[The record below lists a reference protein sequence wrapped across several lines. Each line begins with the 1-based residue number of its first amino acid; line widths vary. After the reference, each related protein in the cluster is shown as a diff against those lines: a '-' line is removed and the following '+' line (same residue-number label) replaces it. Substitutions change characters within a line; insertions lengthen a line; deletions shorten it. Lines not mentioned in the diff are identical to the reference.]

1 MLGPR
6 SLHARVVAPL
16 LAALLAVAAPT
27 SANAGETLHTV
38 AKGHTLGKIAKR
50 YHTTVASIR
59 EVNDLKPG
67 QPIRPGLVLV
77 IPEKGKEAEAAKKA
91 AAMRQ
96 GSQGKGSD
104 ASKKG
109 GKDAKDE
116 KGSSKGKGKDADRSK
131 GKARD
136 DGRAKEQE
144 TVGKGE
150 KFAKKPKRLGFVKI
164 VRGSDRF
171 ETQLLTRHGRLVPS
185 ALPGISRM
193 LSFGPTGAKIP
204 IDPRLATLL
213 GMVSDHFGGRPMH
226 IVSGYR
232 PFSPRQYTRHSKH
245 NVGHAVDFSIEGV
258 PNTVLRDFCRT
269 FRNAGVGYYPN
280 STFVHLDVRTT
291 KVYWVDYSRPG
302 EPPRYDRST
311 NHVAADESASEVVPN
326 EGEGEGGSKDT
337 HEAPSEP
344 TDTTGGNQDAAG
356 SGSGKSGTEG
366 QARPT
371 PGSAPS
377 GVEKA
382 PAPVPPSP

>member
-1 MLGPR
+1 MT
-6 SLHARVVAPL
+6 APGS
-16 LAALLAVAAPT
+16 AVA
-27 SANAGETLHTV
+27 GEMLHTV

-50 YHTTVASIR
+50 YHTTVAAIR

-96 GSQGKGSD
+96 GKAAEAAKKSGKDVKDVKDGKDGKD
-104 ASKKG
+104 AKDGRDS
-109 GKDAKDE
+109 KDAKDE
-116 KGSSKGKGKDADRSK
+116 KGAKGKGKDADRSK
-131 GKARD
+131 GKARE
-136 DGRAKEQE
+136 DGRGKEQE

-150 KFAKKPKRLGFVKI
+150 KFAKKPKRMGFVKI
-164 VRGSDRF
+164 VRGSDRL

-185 ALPGISRM
+185 ALPGISR
-193 LSFGPTGAKIP
+193 LLNFAPTGAKIP
-204 IDPRLATLL
+204 IEPRLATLL
-213 GMVSDHFGGRPMH
+213 GMVSNHFGGRPIH

-311 NHVAADESASEVVPN
+311 NHVAADESASEVVPS
-326 EGEGEGGSKDT
+326 EGEGHDGSKDT

-344 TDTTGGNQDAAG
+344 TDTTGGNPDAAG
-356 SGSGKSGTEG
+356 SGSGKSGGEG
-366 QARPT
+366 QVRPT
-371 PGSAPS
+371 PGGAPAG
-377 GVEKA
+377 GVEKT